1 MSELLDIVDERDVVI
16 GQAERDVAHAE
27 GLRIRLIYVWFYTP
41 EGRVILQRRGATKK
55 SYPNR
60 LVSTVSGHVA
70 AGDSYLEAAVR
81 ETEEETGVT
90 VDAQALRHFAT
101 VLRRAE
107 QPGYITD
114 GFRSI
119 FLHEFRGGIDNLTV
133 EAEEGAGFELWE
145 CDVLLEAL
153 VQHPDNFVPFLQEP
167 INQKLI
173 TSITQGLQE
182 A

>member
-1 MSELLDIVDERDVVI
+1 MSELLDIVDKNDIVI
-16 GQAERDVAHAE
+16 GQAERDAAHAQ
-27 GLRIRLIYVWFYTP
+27 GLRIRLVYVWFYTP
-41 EGRVILQRRGATKK
+41 RGEVILQRRGAGKA

-60 LVSTVSGHVA
+60 LVSTVSGHVV

-81 ETEEETGVT
+81 ETEEETGVQ
-90 VDAQALRHFAT
+90 VDPQALRLFAK
-101 VLRRAE
+101 VFRRYE

-119 FLHEFRGGIDNLTV
+119 FLYEFRSDIDSLTV

-145 CDVLLEAL
+145 CDTLLESLA
-153 VQHPDNFVPFLQEP
+153 QHPDNFAPFLQEP

-173 TSITQGLQE
+173 ASIAQGSQE
-182 A
+182 